1 MIRNATQC
9 RNDKQ
14 TNKQTNA
21 RYAADQ
27 RGRSAKRKD
36 GKTRWEGRGKKR
48 KEEERRGKKRKEEE
62 RRGKKRKE
70 GERGGRG
77 AETTTLPP
85 STKLS

>member
-1 MIRNATQC
+1 M
-9 RNDKQ
+9 
-14 TNKQTNA
+14 
-21 RYAADQ
+21 
-27 RGRSAKRKD
+27 GR
-36 GKTRWEGRGKKR
+36 KR